1 MLFQGLSMNSIAT
14 FPAQGGTQGSGT
26 GRMLKAG
33 IIGAGR
39 MGITHMALIG
49 SHPQI
54 QITAVTEDSSMVS
67 GSLQRYRPDIRL
79 YGEYRKMLAQEDL
92 DLVLIC
98 TPPGLHTEM
107 IDACLDRQLSVFV
120 EKPFTLTFPEARRM
134 LEKAAAVRKP
144 LALQVGYVNRFNDVF
159 IKAKALLDQGLIGK
173 TLNMRTE
180 MCGRA
185 VIKKGV
191 GNGWRAKREN
201 GGGCLYDYGSHAI
214 DLMVYFLGRPE
225 RVIGAQLNRLFSEE
239 SEDVVRATMVHRHG
253 VVGSLYVNWS
263 DESYR
268 KPSNRIEILGDEG
281 KIVADNHELKVFM
294 KREKDVYRQGWNTI
308 FITDLFTNVPF
319 YVRGNEFTRQIYHFV
334 DCVLDPSLQNQ
345 SSFLDASHTQEVI
358 DGIFAASPMNGG
370 V

>member
-1 MLFQGLSMNSIAT
+1 MLFQRLSMNSIAT
-14 FPAQGGTQGSGT
+14 FPAPDATRDSGT

-67 GSLQRYRPDIRL
+67 GSLQRYRPDIHL
-79 YGEYRKMLAQEDL
+79 YGEYRKMLNQEDL

-107 IDACLDRQLSVFV
+107 IDACLDQQLSVFV

-134 LEKAAAVRKP
+134 LEKAAAVPKP

-239 SEDVVRATMVHRHG
+239 SEDVVRATVVHGNG

-294 KREKDVYRQGWNTI
+294 KREKDIYRQGWNTI

-358 DGIFAASPMNGG
+358 DSIFAASPMNGG